1 MPHFYNYKEKY
12 FISTNFKVMYS
23 TLRRQEYLKKVKLF
37 FLLFSNKDKYIIVR
51 EPYDRMESFFRDR
64 LRKRLTNDNEWLR
77 SQKIFF
83 KPLQVKNK
91 STSEKFKALE
101 KLNFEDFIK
110 LVPVVYNKNRHL
122 HPQNYI
128 FKRILPKRILKLN
141 NVADMEFLANNLNIN
156 VDIKANSTDQFKTD
170 ITWTKEL
177 IEIVNQIY
185 HKDFELYGF
194 EKK

>member
-23 TLRRQEYLKKVKLF
+23 TLRRQQYLKKVKLF
-37 FLLFSNKDKYIIVR
+37 FLMFSKKDKFIIVR

-83 KPLQVKNK
+83 KPLDVHKG
-91 STSEKFKALE
+91 STTKKYEALAN
-101 KLNFEDFIK
+101 LSFEEFIK
-110 LVPVVYNKNRHL
+110 LLPEVFNKNRHL

-128 FKRILPKRILKLN
+128 FKRIMPKRILKLN
-141 NVADMEFLANNLNIN
+141 NATDMEFLASNLNLNIK
-156 VDIKANSTDQFKTD
+156 IKANSTDQMKTD
-170 ITWTKEL
+170 IKWTKEL
-177 IEIVNQIY
+177 IEIVNQVY

-194 EKK
+194 DKK